1 METKEQLNQRLQ
13 ELLDARES
21 LLRGFGQRYSRR
33 FKTAP
38 FDKDAHGDQGSYVQ
52 WLKRRVKNSKAN
64 IKKAKVKMVQLSD
77 EIADIKQKIKEL
89 DLQNTK
95 SSPQFNDTYKT
106 AIRDF

>member
-1 METKEQLNQRLQ
+1 MENKVQLNQRLQ
-13 ELLDARES
+13 ELLTTRES

-33 FKTAP
+33 FKTVP
-38 FDKDAHGDQGSYVQ
+38 FDRNTHGDQGNYMQ
-52 WLKRRVKNSKAN
+52 WLKKRTKNSKVN
-64 IKKAKVKMVQLSD
+64 IKNAKARIVQLSD

-106 AIRDF
+106 AINQF